1 MEARIDEIG
10 DSTYRL
16 SIHVPELAGPAG
28 FTFNQFLVLGEEP
41 LLFHCGLR
49 KMFSLVSGA
58 VARIIPLER
67 LRWITFGHFEA
78 DECGSMDEWLAAAP
92 RAQIAHGV
100 VGCGVSIRDMAAR
113 PPRVLAD
120 GEVIDIGG
128 KRIRYIDTPHVP
140 HGWDAGVIFEES
152 TATLFCGDL
161 FTQLGN
167 SPALTE
173 TDIVEPAMAAE
184 DSSTSPASARPPHR
198 PFVDWP
204 IWRRAPWRS
213 CTARLSPAMQPRRSA
228 AWPTTTNA
236 ACGRRSPT
244 NLTRSR
250 PVVASQ

>member
-1 MEARIDEIG
+1 MEAKIDEIG
-10 DSTYRL
+10 DRTYRL

-28 FTFNQFLVLGEEP
+28 FTFNQFLVLGDEP

-49 KMFSLVSGA
+49 KMFPLVSGA

-100 VGCGVSIRDMAAR
+100 VGCGISIRDMAAR

-140 HGWDAGVIFEES
+140 HGWDAGVIFEE
-152 TATLFCGDL
+152 TTGTLFCGDL
-161 FTQLGN
+161 FTHLGN
-167 SPALTE
+167 GPALTE
-173 TDIVEPAMAAE
+173 ADIVEPAMAAE
-184 DSSTSPASARPPHR
+184 DNAHFTS
-198 PFVDWP
+198 
-204 IWRRAPWRS
+204 
-213 CTARLSPAMQPRRSA
+213 LG
-228 AWPTTTNA
+228 PTTAPTIRRLADLAPRTLAVMHGSSFSGDA
-236 ACGRRSPT
+236 AAALRSLAGHYERR
-244 NLTRSR
+244 LRK
-250 PVVASQ
+250 ALGA